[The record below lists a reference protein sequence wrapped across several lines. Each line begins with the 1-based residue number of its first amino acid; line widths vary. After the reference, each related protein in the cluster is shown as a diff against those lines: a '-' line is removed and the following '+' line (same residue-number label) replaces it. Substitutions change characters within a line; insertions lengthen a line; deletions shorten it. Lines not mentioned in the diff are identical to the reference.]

1 MSQAKVDKYKE
12 EKKNRAKT
20 LKKKKIAKVAGIL
33 IAALGVG
40 AIIGIPLGKFIYT
53 TKKAEEDR
61 KRTVVSDNFET
72 WFNEFWGK
80 NYSDIM
86 GASNYQDILDQLNQ
100 ASGTDATADDAS
112 EDVEFD
118 HGENGSDDTD
128 VDLDEISVGDD
139 AEE

>member
-112 EDVEFD
+112 ED
-118 HGENGSDDTD
+118 GEIGSDDTD
-128 VDLDEISVGDD
+128 IDLDEISVGDD
-139 AEE
+139 VEE